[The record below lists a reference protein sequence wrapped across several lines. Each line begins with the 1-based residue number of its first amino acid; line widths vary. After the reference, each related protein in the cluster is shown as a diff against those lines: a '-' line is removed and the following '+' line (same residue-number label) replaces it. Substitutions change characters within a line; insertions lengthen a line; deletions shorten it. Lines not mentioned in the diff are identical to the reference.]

1 MIHTTSSVF
10 GIYSIKDKHIGMHLP
25 PFLATGDDEAKRMV
39 ADSIEPNSVL
49 ARFPADYQLIRE
61 GTFDCK
67 RGISHDPEDMIP
79 DVLCSITDIIRQQV
93 LDETTTQQIESILSE
108 EVDDE

>member
-1 MIHTTSSVF
+1 MTNMNSSKL

-25 PFLATGDDEAKRMV
+25 PFLASSDDEAKRIV

-61 GTFDCK
+61 GVFDSK
-67 RGISHDPEDMIP
+67 RGISRDPDDCVP
-79 DVLCSITDIIRQQV
+79 DVLCSITDIIRQKV
-93 LDETTTQQIESILSE
+93 LDETSTRQIDSILPE
-108 EVDDE
+108 EVDCE